1 MAKELAGNLLD
12 RKLVEAAANG
22 LSGLEMEEKFG
33 IPAAEA
39 VSRVRSVLN
48 NTRSA
53 YDDFENRQLLVISL
67 KQTLTAVKNSGVNI
81 ADPKHIEAVTK
92 LTLAID
98 RVESNNAKI
107 TEEMLNTVSEAQ
119 SRRLLDMLEK
129 AYNPVRDW
137 LKDQYGLLVDMNE
150 FEKVFQE
157 GLRNAAQGY
166 E

>member
-22 LSGLEMEEKFG
+22 LSGLEMEERFG

-39 VSRVRSVLN
+39 ISRVRSVLN
-48 NTRSA
+48 ATRSA
-53 YDDFENRQLLVISL
+53 YDDYENRQLLVISL
-67 KQTLTAVKNSGVNI
+67 KQTLSAVKAQGVNT
-81 ADPKHIEAVTK
+81 ADPKHMEAVTK

-98 RVESNNAKI
+98 RIETNNAKI

-119 SRRLLDMLEK
+119 ARRLLDMLEK
-129 AYNPVRDW
+129 AFNPTRDW
-137 LKDQYGLLVDMNE
+137 LKEQYGMLVDMDE
-150 FEKVFQE
+150 FQRVFQE

>member
-1 MAKELAGNLLD
+1 MAKELAGHLLD
-12 RKLVEAAANG
+12 RQLVKAAANG
-22 LSGLEMEEKFG
+22 MSGVDMEERFG

-48 NTRSA
+48 STRSA
-53 YDDFENRQLLVISL
+53 YDDYENRQLLVISL
-67 KQTLTAVKNSGVNI
+67 KETLMQVKASGVNVS
-81 ADPKHIEAVTK
+81 DPKHMEAVTK

-119 SRRLLDMLEK
+119 ARRLLDMLEK
-129 AYNPVRDW
+129 AYKPIREW
-137 LKDQYGLLVDMNE
+137 LLDQYGMLVDFNE
-150 FEKVFQE
+150 LDKVFQE
-157 GLRNAAQGY
+157 GLRHAAQGY

>member
-1 MAKELAGNLLD
+1 MAKELAGSLLD
-12 RKLVEAAANG
+12 RRLVEAAANG
-22 LSGLEMEEKFG
+22 MSGIEMEDLFG

-39 VSRVRSVLN
+39 VSRVRSVLS

-53 YDDFENRQLLVISL
+53 YDDFENRQLLVLSL
-67 KQTLTAVKNSGVNI
+67 KETLSKVKASGVNI
-81 ADPKHIEAVTK
+81 TDPKHIEAVTK

-119 SRRLLDMLEK
+119 ARRLLDMLEK
-129 AYNPVRDW
+129 AFNPARDW
-137 LKDQYGLLVDMNE
+137 LKEQYGLLVDLDE
-150 FEKVFQE
+150 FQRVFQE
-157 GLRNAAQGY
+157 GLRHAAQGY

>member
-1 MAKELAGNLLD
+1 MAKELAGSLMD
-12 RKLVEAAANG
+12 RRLVEAAANG
-22 LSGLEMEEKFG
+22 MSGIEMEEKFG

-39 VSRVRSVLN
+39 ISRVRAVLN
-48 NTRSA
+48 STRSA

-67 KQTLTAVKNSGVNI
+67 KQTLQAIKNSGVNV
-81 ADPKHIEAVTK
+81 ADPKHIEAATK

-119 SRRLLDMLEK
+119 ARRLLDMLEK
-129 AYNPVRDW
+129 TINPLREW
-137 LKDQYGLLVDMNE
+137 LREQYGMLVDMNE
-150 FEKVFQE
+150 FDKIFQE
-157 GLRNAAQGY
+157 GLRHAAQGY

>member
-1 MAKELAGNLLD
+1 VAKELAGHLLD
-12 RKLVEAAANG
+12 RQLVKAAANG
-22 LSGLEMEEKFG
+22 MSGVDMEERFG

-48 NTRSA
+48 STRSA
-53 YDDFENRQLLVISL
+53 YDDYENRQLLVISL
-67 KQTLTAVKNSGVNI
+67 KETLMQVKASGVNVS
-81 ADPKHIEAVTK
+81 DPKHMEAVTK

-119 SRRLLDMLEK
+119 ARRLLDMLEK
-129 AYNPVRDW
+129 AYKPIREW
-137 LKDQYGLLVDMNE
+137 LLDQYGMLVDFNE
-150 FEKVFQE
+150 LDKVFQE
-157 GLRNAAQGY
+157 GLRHAAQGY